1 MGKTIET
8 YSTTKGHSK
17 VWKSER
23 QCLEER
29 IQQEEKMLQTYLLIF
44 RFIKKIDGL
53 KLGDKG
59 REKAYEIAN
68 KMGLNF
74 YFRGYSDNYE
84 STNYIYT
91 QKRTHRVWNYV
102 FEPVPDL
109 CINIGKARKAVKIDY
124 QEICKKE
131 FYRSVTVFRKSI
143 SAMRAALKTN
153 KPEIIDNMETQVREL
168 QEQIENK
175 KKLISVNVF

>member
-8 YSTTKGHSK
+8 FSTTKGHSK

-23 QCLEER
+23 QCIEEL
-29 IQQEEKMLQTYLLIF
+29 IQQEEKMLQTYLLVF
-44 RFIKKIDGL
+44 RFLKKIDGL

-59 REKAYEIAN
+59 REKAYEIAEQ
-68 KMGLNF
+68 MGLNF
-74 YFRGYSDNYE
+74 YFRGYSDNHE

-91 QKRTHRVWNYV
+91 KERTWKNWNYA
-102 FEPVPDL
+102 FEPVKDL
-109 CINIGKARKAVKIDY
+109 TVNIGYGRKAIKIDY
-124 QEICKKE
+124 KEICKKE

-153 KPEIIDNMETQVREL
+153 KPEIIDNMEAQVKEL
-168 QEQIENK
+168 QEQIDKNK
-175 KKLISVNVF
+175 TSIRGN

>member
-1 MGKTIET
+1 MGQLIET
-8 YSTTKGHSK
+8 YSATRGHSK
-17 VWKSER
+17 LYKTER
-23 QCLEER
+23 RLLEER
-29 IQQEEKMLQTYLLIF
+29 IEQEKKMLQTYLLVF

-59 REKAYEIAN
+59 REKAYEIAQQ
-68 KMGLNF
+68 MGLNF

-91 QKRTHRVWNYV
+91 KERTWKNWNYM
-102 FEPVPDL
+102 FKPVKDL
-109 CINIGKARKAVKIDY
+109 SVDIGYGRKAIKIDY

-143 SAMRAALKTN
+143 SAMQAALKTN

-168 QEQIENK
+168 QEQIDKNK
-175 KKLISVNVF
+175 ASIRGN

>member
-8 YSTTKGHSK
+8 FSATKGFSK
-17 VWKSER
+17 TYKTER

-29 IQQEEKMLQTYLLIF
+29 IRQEEKMLQTYLLVF
-44 RFIKKIDGL
+44 KFIKRIDGL

-59 REKAYEIAN
+59 REKAYDIAQ

-84 STNYIYT
+84 SMNYIYT
-91 QKRTHRVWNYV
+91 QKRTHRNWNYV

-109 CINIGKARKAVKIDY
+109 CINIGRARKAVKIDY
-124 QEICKKE
+124 QEICKQE

-143 SAMRAALKTN
+143 NSMRAALKTS
-153 KPEIIDNMETQVREL
+153 KPEIIDNMEAQVKEL
-168 QEQIENK
+168 QEQIDKNK
-175 KKLISVNVF
+175 ASIRGN

>member
-8 YSTTKGHSK
+8 FSATKGFSK
-17 VWKSER
+17 TYKTER

-29 IQQEEKMLQTYLLIF
+29 IRQEEKMLQTYLLVF
-44 RFIKKIDGL
+44 KFIKRIDGL

-59 REKAYEIAN
+59 REKAYDIAQQ
-68 KMGLNF
+68 MGLNF

-91 QKRTHRVWNYV
+91 KERTWKNWNYV

-109 CINIGKARKAVKIDY
+109 CINIGRARKAVKIDY
-124 QEICKKE
+124 QEICKQE

-143 SAMRAALKTN
+143 NSMRAALKTS
-153 KPEIIDNMETQVREL
+153 KPEIIDNMEAQVKEL
-168 QEQIENK
+168 QEQIDKNK
-175 KKLISVNVF
+175 ASIRRN

>member
-8 YSTTKGHSK
+8 FSATKGHSK

-23 QCLEER
+23 QCIEGL
-29 IQQEEKMLQTYLLIF
+29 IQQEEKMLQTYLLVF
-44 RFIKKIDGL
+44 RFLKKIDGL

-59 REKAYEIAN
+59 REKAYEIAEQ
-68 KMGLNF
+68 MGLNF
-74 YFRGYSDNYE
+74 YFRGYSDNHE

-91 QKRTHRVWNYV
+91 KERTWKNWNYA
-102 FEPVPDL
+102 FEPVKDL
-109 CINIGKARKAVKIDY
+109 TVNIGYGRKAIKIDY
-124 QEICKKE
+124 KEICKKE

-153 KPEIIDNMETQVREL
+153 KPEIIDNMEAQVKEL
-168 QEQIENK
+168 QEQIDKNK
-175 KKLISVNVF
+175 TSIRGN